1 MRMTPKTLVLVR
13 PLVAVGLLG
22 LAATASAQTTTT
34 TMTVSTTMSASCSV
48 SASALSFGTS
58 VPSPMTAAVD
68 GRADITA
75 TCTNGRTY
83 SIGLSAGGGA
93 NATEALRQ
101 MTGSGGG
108 TVNYAIYS
116 DAGFTTVW
124 GNSGTSLVRQTGN
137 GVAQSW
143 PAYGRMPLQT
153 GVVAGTYTDSV
164 TVTVTF

>member
-68 GRADITA
+68 GTATITA
-75 TCTNGRTY
+75 TCTNGRPY
-83 SIGLSAGGGA
+83 SIGLDRGSSPTG
-93 NATEALRQ
+93 TESLRQ
-101 MTGSGGG
+101 MTGSGG

-116 DAGFTTVW
+116 DASRTTVW
-124 GNSGTSLVRQTGN
+124 GSADSSLVRQTGT
-137 GVAQSW
+137 GLAQ
-143 PAYGRMPLQT
+143 PLTAYGRMPLQT